1 MKKGTS
7 NFDIKN
13 FLLLWENSKFVM
25 TSQLSQFAEALADSI
40 RERLLDDIRKRIVAG
55 ETISSMARQTDLSPS
70 MLSNLL
76 ASKKG
81 RSISLS
87 KILQIW
93 MGLGNPP
100 ETLITEFGIEPVL
113 ARLICGI
120 MESPEKQKILIKV
133 VHILCLWEEC
143 KSLDIE
149 GLNQFTGSIDAL
161 NKKVIEFKKTEYP
174 VSELFLCPDA
184 KPKRNKK

>member
-1 MKKGTS
+1 MEKSIS
-7 NFDIKN
+7 NIGI
-13 FLLLWENSKFVM
+13 KFVM
-25 TSQLSQFAEALADSI
+25 ASQLSQFAEALADSI
-40 RERLLDDIRKRIVAG
+40 RERLLDEIRKRIVAG

-87 KILQIW
+87 KVLQIW

-100 ETLITEFGIEPVL
+100 ETLITEFGIDPVL
-113 ARLICGI
+113 TRLMCSI
-120 MESPEKQKILIKV
+120 MESPEKQEILIKV
-133 VHILCLWEEC
+133 VHILALWEEC
-143 KSLDIE
+143 KSHNIE
-149 GLNQFTGSIDAL
+149 ELNKFTSSIDTLA
-161 NKKVIEFKKTEYP
+161 KKVINLKKTDYT